1 MKRNPDSI
9 TNFAV
14 CHPRPEKLSG
24 KFIALFG
31 LWVSKSDRNLLY
43 SKFVGFL
50 SLLYSK
56 FWKLTRIYYIEHIL
70 NFSYVIYV
78 VKLILINSE
87 KY

>member
-56 FWKLTRIYYIEHIL
+56 F
-70 NFSYVIYV
+70 
-78 VKLILINSE
+78 
-87 KY
+87 